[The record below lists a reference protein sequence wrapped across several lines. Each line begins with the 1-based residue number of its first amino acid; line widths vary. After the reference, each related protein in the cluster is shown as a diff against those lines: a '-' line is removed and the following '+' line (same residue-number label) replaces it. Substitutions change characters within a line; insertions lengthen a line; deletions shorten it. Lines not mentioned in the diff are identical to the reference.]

1 MTGVS
6 WARFKHDACC
16 RCWYFVFTF
25 DSRRKIEWFNARCC
39 GAVCHRNE
47 WSWRMAA
54 VWARGSAVFSFCE
67 AQIIHCI
74 IKIHYFRHFQ
84 DSRNIP
90 IFSILLSRPV
100 GTTNIIQTLS
110 ITQCFVGQL
119 QRIQGRVAGT
129 VANTLLWFDCSFPAV
144 RHSSAAETQATLLH
158 HNNVM
163 SLYWSMNTDE
173 HIHTW
178 SWTRVELTYLPLK
191 RDIQNMFMLA
201 VIWPVTPRLLQ
212 TPTIST

>member
-1 MTGVS
+1 MTPAVDVDTLCS
-6 WARFKHDACC
+6 LLTADAKLSGL
-16 RCWYFVFTF
+16 T
-25 DSRRKIEWFNARCC
+25 
-39 GAVCHRNE
+39 H
-47 WSWRMAA
+47 AA
-54 VWARGSAVFSFCE
+54 VALCVTETNE
-67 AQIIHCI
+67 AEGWLLSEPVEVQCFHFV
-74 IKIHYFRHFQ
+74 KLKRLHNQIHYFRHFQ

-129 VANTLLWFDCSFPAV
+129 VANTPLWFDCSFPAV